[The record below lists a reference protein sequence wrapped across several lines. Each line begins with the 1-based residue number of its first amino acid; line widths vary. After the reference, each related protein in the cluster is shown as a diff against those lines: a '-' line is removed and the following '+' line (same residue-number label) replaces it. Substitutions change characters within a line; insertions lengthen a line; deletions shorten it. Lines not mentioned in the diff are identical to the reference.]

1 MHCKGVLLE
10 ECTVRVYFWAKI
22 KIIERVKRR
31 ISSIHYLLSKNCPN
45 YCDFTLKHPKVY
57 TFDHFLIA
65 KARFKEE
72 IFQDMVLCCTIR
84 VGNWR

>member
-45 YCDFTLKHPKVY
+45 YCDFTLK
-57 TFDHFLIA
+57 TQNSILLTISLIA
-65 KARFKEE
+65 KAHFKKD
-72 IFQDMVLCCTIR
+72 IFQDIVLCCTIR